1 MSCSDEAKYRITT
14 NLELKERIETIKPS
28 EVTKKTLEIIEMFQ
42 DKNQIIEG
50 IYLNFMINFFKE
62 SAKDRYI
69 ADKALKLINDL
80 FKEGYLE
87 KVDSNI
93 KSEI

>member
-14 NLELKERIETIKPS
+14 NLELKERIGTIKPS
-28 EVTKKTLEIIEMFQ
+28 EVTKKTLEMIEMMQ
-42 DKNQIIEG
+42 DKNQIIKG
-50 IYLNFMINFFKE
+50 IYLNFMIDFFKE

-69 ADKALKLINDL
+69 ADKVLKLINYL